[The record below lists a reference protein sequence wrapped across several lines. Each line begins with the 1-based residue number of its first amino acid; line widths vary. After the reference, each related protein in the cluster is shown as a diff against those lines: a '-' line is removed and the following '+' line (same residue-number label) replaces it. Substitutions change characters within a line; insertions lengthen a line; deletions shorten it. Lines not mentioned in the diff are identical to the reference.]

1 MKRKVQNEVARA
13 LIMNNG
19 VPLSIAEHE
28 NLVFKIRAEAAQTL
42 AETLDET
49 EMLTKSMFQL
59 L

>member
-42 AETLDET
+42 AETLEET

>member
-13 LIMNNG
+13 IIMNNG
-19 VPLSIAEHE
+19 VPLSISEHE

-42 AETLDET
+42 AETLEET
-49 EMLTKSMFQL
+49 ETLTKSMFWL